1 MNWPRVYLAS
11 QSPRRREL
19 LTQIGVDFQVLP
31 VSVDEATEAAEPA
44 ADYVCRIARLKAS
57 AGAQLV
63 VREQQVRPVLA
74 ADTAVVTAAGEILGK
89 PRSDD
94 EARDMLDALSG
105 TCHQV
110 LTAVALWQGDSQEV
124 CLQHNRVFFDV
135 LSPADIEAL
144 IATGEG
150 QDKAGSYG
158 IQASAAAFIKHIE
171 GSYSGIMGL
180 PLFETA
186 QLLRRATTML

>member
-63 VREQQVRPVLA
+63 VREQVRPVLA

-89 PRSDD
+89 PHSDD

-110 LTAVALWQGDSQEV
+110 LTAVALWQDDSQEV

-158 IQASAAAFIKHIE
+158 IQASAAAFIKYIE